1 MDECRSELCELDLH
15 SDSASLSCTRISVIW
30 HSRPFLNLDLYPGSQ
45 QTGYDL
51 DFYTGSHQ
59 TGCAFRY
66 RQNAQDADITCYPAY
81 RAVEWLTCYPAS
93 PAEVSELL
101 ASNKI
106 EQSRAH

>member
-1 MDECRSELCELDLH
+1 M
-15 SDSASLSCTRISVIW
+15 A
-30 HSRPFLNLDLYPGSQ
+30 FQAN
-45 QTGYDL
+45 DL

-59 TGCAFRY
+59 TGEHLDIAKMHK
-66 RQNAQDADITCYPAY
+66 DADITCYPAY